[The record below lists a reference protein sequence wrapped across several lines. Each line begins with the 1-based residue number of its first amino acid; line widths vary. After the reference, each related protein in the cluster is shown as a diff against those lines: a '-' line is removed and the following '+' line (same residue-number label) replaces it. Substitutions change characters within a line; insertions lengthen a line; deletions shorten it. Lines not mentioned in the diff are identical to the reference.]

1 MIEHLQQGSGPP
13 ATPDHADL
21 LRLVVLRLQGIEHA
35 VPVED
40 VVEVLR
46 MVAITPLAEAPP
58 WLCGVIDL
66 RGQVIPVV
74 DLRRRLGMPQRAHDL
89 STPILV
95 VRARGTTVGLVA
107 DEVVEVLTV
116 PSVATSAAG
125 AAAASP
131 SAVSSAIRHRD
142 RLLLLLDTGRL
153 YESAAGLPVRAHA
166 HPA

>member
-1 MIEHLQQGSGPP
+1 MIEHLQQGPGPP
-13 ATPDHADL
+13 AAPDHADL

-74 DLRRRLGMPQRAHDL
+74 DLRRRLGMPQRAPDL

-125 AAAASP
+125 AAASP

-142 RLLLLLDTGRL
+142 RLLLLLDPGRL
-153 YESAAGLPVRAHA
+153 YEGAAGLPVRAHA
-166 HPA
+166 HSA

>member
-1 MIEHLQQGSGPP
+1 VSW
-13 ATPDHADL
+13 
-21 LRLVVLRLQGIEHA
+21 RLVVLRLQGIEHA

-74 DLRRRLGMPQRAHDL
+74 DLRRRLGMPQRAPDL

-95 VRARGTTVGLVA
+95 VRAQGTMVGLVA

-116 PSVATSAAG
+116 PSEATSPPRATAAP
-125 AAAASP
+125 P
-131 SAVSSAIRHRD
+131 SAVSSAIRYGD
-142 RLLLLLDTGRL
+142 RLLLLLDTDRV
-153 YESAAGLPVRAHA
+153 YEGAAGVPVRAHA
-166 HPA
+166 RSA

>member
-1 MIEHLQQGSGPP
+1 MIEHLQQGPGPP
-13 ATPDHADL
+13 AAPDHADL

-74 DLRRRLGMPQRAHDL
+74 DLRRRLGMPQRAPDL

-116 PSVATSAAG
+116 PSEATSAAG
-125 AAAASP
+125 AAASP
-131 SAVSSAIRHRD
+131 SVVSSAIRHRD
-142 RLLLLLDTGRL
+142 RLLLLLDPGRL
-153 YESAAGLPVRAHA
+153 YEGAASLPVRAYA

>member
-1 MIEHLQQGSGPP
+1 MIEHLQQGPGPP
-13 ATPDHADL
+13 AAPDHADL

-74 DLRRRLGMPQRAHDL
+74 DLRRRLGMPQRAPDL

-116 PSVATSAAG
+116 PSEATSAAG
-125 AAAASP
+125 AAASP
-131 SAVSSAIRHRD
+131 SAVSSAIRYGN
-142 RLLLLLDTGRL
+142 RLLLVLDTDRVCEGSADLARQGDGRL
-153 YESAAGLPVRAHA
+153 A
-166 HPA
+166 